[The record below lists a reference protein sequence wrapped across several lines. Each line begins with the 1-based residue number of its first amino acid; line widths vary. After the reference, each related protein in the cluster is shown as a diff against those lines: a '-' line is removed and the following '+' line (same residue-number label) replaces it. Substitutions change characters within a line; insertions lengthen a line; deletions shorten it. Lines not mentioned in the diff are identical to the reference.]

1 MKKWLLLVYIILLMP
16 ALGHAFSFSVAATNE
31 SCSGNGELTFSAA
44 NTDPNGSIVYQV
56 YKLPNISVPLATV
69 TGNNLGGLSAGT
81 YKIIAQETVNG
92 ITTSQELQAT
102 INNTIEPLVIDVDSV
117 NQACSANSNIVVNAV
132 SGTAVNYEI
141 FSGPVTF
148 PLQTSNTF
156 NNLPVGVYRI
166 RVFDACGTGV
176 VSTFTVTLNVTGINI
191 ASPTFSNTNPPSCGT
206 IIAEHIITPANGT
219 VIGYPLQIEF
229 VVHPP
234 GGGATQTFNS
244 TLASGNLT
252 SEQISETIPAF
263 PNQNYDYDVNILD
276 ACGTTFTQNFLVTNN
291 INLLPTIY
299 DLDCNTYY
307 FELKASNFTPPYT
320 LNFSVFPTGFDPT
333 TFTSNYPGPY
343 NTDTI
348 QFGDSNQH
356 TPVGAYDVTITD
368 ACGRSKLL
376 SFAIVNLASI
386 PTATATNN
394 GCSTNSGSIYM
405 NIIGYRIVTAT
416 IRSAPPT
423 YPFQTPHDVSA
434 QIDTTLGA
442 LILNPVPLGDYLI
455 EVTNNC
461 GDTMSPLFITVPDYV
476 NQGLN
481 SEQRPGCALGLG
493 SIRVGS
499 NNIGLTSL
507 KITASTANLNHSFPY
522 DVSAHIAPDGNAYL
536 NDLPA
541 GTYTFE
547 GVDQCNFTNQIVV
560 NIDGYTISSS
570 TFSLQENCGSF
581 DVLLNFVSNAQT
593 GATYWLQKEIAPN
606 QWGHPST
613 LQPYTEG
620 TIPDANTG
628 FQLINN
634 TTNYNLSF
642 NGVFRIVR
650 SFFSYN
656 NGIDIRNNNL
666 STDKSCIEILSPTLS
681 FNQVLEITD
690 AYRMPCTNNG
700 NLDVIIEANGK
711 SPIHYTIVEN
721 DGQPFFLDNL
731 NSNIFYNLAPGV
743 YTFQVEDPCGNIVN
757 RIFDVNT
764 LLSLVQIGQ
773 PANIL
778 QCYSV
783 ITGNETFDLT
793 PQNSIIFNQQSTSD
807 YTLSYHPSLTDAQN
821 NTNRINNLT
830 NYNPS
835 SNPATIYARMIYN
848 ALPNCYETVSFDL
861 IAGQTPTIALNPLY
875 QSCFSNP
882 ISLDAATGNLPTTT
896 YNWSDGTNQ
905 PTLTVTQPGITLLTL
920 TATNDYGNG
929 QVCTNT
935 KDIEVHISET
945 PVIDYLETSDWTENE
960 NSITVFTKNS
970 GLFEYSI
977 DGTNYQD
984 SSVFTGLEPGIY
996 TVYVRDQLG
1005 CGIATKSIWL
1015 LYYPN
1020 FFTPND
1026 DGYNDTWFIEN
1037 GTLEPDMTIYIY
1049 DRYGKLI
1056 TGLNKTNPKW
1066 DGQYNGNQA
1075 VSTDYWFVVTRQDG
1089 RVHKG
1094 HFALKR

>member
-1 MKKWLLLVYIILLMP
+1 MYLLGLMP
-16 ALGHAFSFSVAATNE
+16 LIGNAFSFTVATTNE
-31 SCSGNGELTFSAA
+31 SCSGNGALNFSATNA
-44 NTDPNGSIVYQV
+44 DPNGTIVYEV
-56 YKLPNISVPLATV
+56 YKLPNLSVPLATV
-69 TGNNLGGLSAGT
+69 TSTNLGGLSAGT
-81 YKIIAQETVNG
+81 YKIIAKETVNG
-92 ITTSQELQAT
+92 VTTTQELQTT
-102 INNTIEPLVIDVDSV
+102 INNTIQPLVIDVDSI

-132 SGTAVNYEI
+132 SGTPVNYEI

-156 NNLPVGVYRI
+156 DNLPVGVYRI

-176 VSTFTVTLNVTGINI
+176 VSTFTVTLNVTGLNI
-191 ASPTFSNTNPPSCGT
+191 AQPSFTNTNPPSCNFTVVEHT
-206 IIAEHIITPANGT
+206 INPANGT

-234 GGGATQTFNS
+234 GGAPDQTFNS
-244 TLASGNLT
+244 VLNNGNLS
-252 SEQISETIPAF
+252 SEQISETLPAF
-263 PNQNYDYDVNILD
+263 PNQDFNYDVNILD
-276 ACGTTFTQNFLVTNN
+276 ACGSTFTQNFLVTNN

-307 FELKASNFTPPYT
+307 FELKATNFTPPYN
-320 LNFSVFPTGFDPT
+320 LNFSTFPAGFDPT
-333 TFTSNYPGPY
+333 TFTANYPGPY
-343 NTDTI
+343 ITDI
-348 QFGDSNQH
+348 VPFGDVNLH
-356 TPVGAYDVTITD
+356 TPVGNYEVTITD

-376 SFAIVNLASI
+376 SFNIINLPSV

-394 GCSTNSGSIYM
+394 GCSTNSGTIYI
-405 NIIGYRIVTAT
+405 NIVGYKVVTAT
-416 IRSAPPT
+416 VLSAPAT
-423 YPFQTPHDVSA
+423 YPFPLPHDVSLSV
-434 QIDTTLGA
+434 DPLTGTMTL
-442 LILNPVPLGDYLI
+442 NSVPLGDYSI
-455 EVTNNC
+455 QVINNC
-461 GDTMSPLFITVPDYV
+461 GDTMAPLLITVPPYAD
-476 NQGLN
+476 QGMG
-481 SEQRPGCALGLG
+481 SEQRPGCALGQG
-493 SIRVGS
+493 SIRIWS

-507 KITASTANLNHSFPY
+507 KIIAAPSTFNQTLPFDASAN
-522 DVSAHIAPDGNAYL
+522 ITGNGSCYL
-536 NDLPA
+536 NNLTP
-541 GTYTFE
+541 GSYTFS
-547 GVDQCNFTNQIVV
+547 GIDQCGFANQITVTV
-560 NIDGYTISSS
+560 DGYTITNS

-581 DVLLNFVSNAQT
+581 DIPFNFVSNAT
-593 GATYWLQKEIAPN
+593 AGETYWLQKEISPN
-606 QWGHPST
+606 QWGHPGS

-620 TIPDANTG
+620 TIPDGNNS
-628 FQLINN
+628 FQLTNN
-634 TTNYNLSF
+634 STNYNLSF

-650 SFFSYN
+650 SFFSFN
-656 NGIDIRNNNL
+656 NGMDITNNGL
-666 STDKSCIEILSPTLS
+666 GADKSCIEILSPTLS

-711 SPIHYTIVEN
+711 NPIHFTIVDK
-721 DGQPFFLDNL
+721 DGQPFFLDNF
-731 NSNIFYNLAPGV
+731 NSNIFYNLPPGV
-743 YTFQVEDPCGNIVN
+743 YTFQVEDSCGNIVN

-764 LLSLVQIGQ
+764 LLSLVQIGH

-793 PQNSIIFNQQSTSD
+793 QQTSVIMNNQSTSD
-807 YTLSYHPSLTDAQN
+807 FTLSYHPSLVDAQN

-830 NYNPS
+830 AYNPNT
-835 SNPATIYARMIYN
+835 NPATIYARMIYN
-848 ALPNCYETVSFDL
+848 AVSNCYETVSFDL
-861 IAGQTPTIALNPLY
+861 IAGQTPVIALNPLY
-875 QSCFSNP
+875 KSCFSNP
-882 ISLDAATGNLPTTT
+882 INLDASAGNLPSTT
-896 YNWSDGTNQ
+896 YNWSDGTTQ
-905 PTLTVTQPGITLLTL
+905 PTITVTQSGITNLTI

-935 KDIEVHISET
+935 QNIEVHISET
-945 PVIDYLETSDWTENE
+945 PIIDHLETSDWTENE
-960 NSITVFTKNS
+960 NSIAVYTQNS
-970 GLFEYSI
+970 GQFEYSL

-996 TVYVRDQLG
+996 TVYVRDKLG
-1005 CGIATKSIWL
+1005 CGIDTESIWL

-1037 GTLEPDMTIYIY
+1037 GALEPNMTVYIY

-1056 TGLNKTNPKW
+1056 TGLDKTNPKW

-1075 VSTDYWFVVTRQDG
+1075 VSTDYWFVVNRQDG